1 MKSLVMYGDTFGAE
15 KMVPATGQAHLVTSF
30 GLSVT
35 TALFDVMD
43 ELIAA
48 GLHAEQPF
56 TMDPGR
62 WISKTSPAIFCSGS
76 CSALCTASRRT
87 TRGSC
92 AAGTEERQG
101 VHLHL
106 LYGRGGQCTRP
117 GPGAQLVGILRRGV
131 RQLGAGAR
139 CNRNS
144 AYMDIFGA
152 ILGRVPYFGC

>member
-1 MKSLVMYGDTFGAE
+1 MRLTAEEQAILDGQRGETLAKVMKSLVMYGDTFGAK

-92 AAGTEERQG
+92 AGW
-101 VHLHL
+101 
-106 LYGRGGQCTRP
+106 
-117 GPGAQLVGILRRGV
+117 
-131 RQLGAGAR
+131 
-139 CNRNS
+139 
-144 AYMDIFGA
+144 D
-152 ILGRVPYFGC
+152 